1 MTQVQQLAGKG
12 PIAFVDPELGE
23 VTIDVKKKSSGL
35 AEHYETMKDYLHL
48 SVDIN
53 DGEFKAFNAKLWE
66 ILSPAEQA
74 KAKAFADKIRHT
86 IGKTDLAGSTVH

>member
-12 PIAFVDPELGE
+12 PIAFVDPELGA

-35 AEHYETMKDYLHL
+35 AEHYETMKDYAHL
-48 SVDIN
+48 SVDI
-53 DGEFKAFNAKLWE
+53 DGGEFKAFNAKLWE

-74 KAKAFADKIRHT
+74 KAKA
-86 IGKTDLAGSTVH
+86 LAEKVRGAVQANATLGSVH